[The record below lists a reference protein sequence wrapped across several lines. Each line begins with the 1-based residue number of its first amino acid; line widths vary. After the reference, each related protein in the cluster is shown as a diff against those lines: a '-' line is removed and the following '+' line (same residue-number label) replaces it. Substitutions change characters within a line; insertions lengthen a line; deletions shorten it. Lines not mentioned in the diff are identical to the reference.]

1 MNLPDKIERDLFLP
15 VTIERVWQAVSTP
28 TGLSNWFSD
37 HTYFKE
43 TVGETIKF
51 VWDEYGTVYGR
62 IEQIDPP
69 HTFAYRWRAHGI
81 PETEPMQ
88 PNNSTLV
95 TFSLTE
101 VKGGTQLQVL
111 ETGFAGLD
119 TAVQE
124 TSYKENTSGWQAELQ
139 ELVDYLT
146 SVAA

>member
-15 VTIERVWQAVSTP
+15 VSLEKVWQAISTP

-37 HTYFKE
+37 QVRFTQI
-43 TVGETIKF
+43 VGETIKF

-69 HTFAYRWRAHGI
+69 TTFAYRWRAHGI
-81 PETEPMQ
+81 PETEPLQ
-88 PNNSTLV
+88 NNNSSLV

-101 VKGGTQLQVL
+101 VEGGTQLQVV

-119 TAVQE
+119 TAVHEASYQE
-124 TSYKENTSGWQAELQ
+124 NVGGWRTELQ

-146 SVAA
+146 EAA